1 MERTRAGGRF
11 SNAPDTKQQRDLAE
25 TYARDVP
32 MLLLF
37 KQEGLKSQG
46 WTDQAFWWP
55 VFVAPHDAMPCV
67 YAADAGD

>member
-37 KQEGLKSQG
+37 RQEVSKVPRMDRPGLL
-46 WTDQAFWWP
+46 
-55 VFVAPHDAMPCV
+55 VAR
-67 YAADAGD
+67 AGSAT